1 MQRGRWLQTGNM
13 RDEVHKGFSGKSR
26 KVQGKSFVSL
36 KAKLLIAF
44 SMVFC
49 AVSGGMYVWFYTYS
63 TARAI
68 ERMEGELEHT
78 ARGAAKGIDI
88 EKLLALYEEGEPNE
102 DGFSDDPRYQQ
113 LLAWLDAVH
122 QIEPK
127 AWPYT
132 YIVVEDSSDARY
144 LAGVDEPNLPHTL
157 YLVDVWANYDV
168 DSAAAFLD
176 IGNASKKTMEAYRSG
191 EIIHRELYSD
201 EYGSWMSAYLPLK
214 DKDENVVA
222 MLGVDIEADYVR
234 QIQRYIREEML
245 IAFLVSYSILALLII
260 LISNLLT
267 KRLTHLTSFAQKIGE
282 GDYSRKLKLS
292 NGDIFTDEMSILSDV
307 FNGTIESI
315 RRREEVIREG
325 KEIENEIR
333 IALEEERELNELKSR
348 FVSMVSHELRTP
360 LTVIQT
366 SNEMLDK
373 FKEKLNNSKRDKYH
387 TQVRESVKNM
397 TDLLEDVLFI
407 GKSESQK
414 MQLAPESIDL
424 IEYSQKL
431 IENLKL
437 ADSENH
443 TVDFSCIGQ
452 TCNIFVDRKCLHS
465 ILSNLISNA
474 FKYSP
479 SNSVVDFCLRFEDDI
494 VTVEVRDRGIGI
506 PEKDQPHLFELFH
519 RASNARNIRGTGLG
533 LAIVAQCVNHLQGDV
548 NFWSKM
554 NLGTIFTVKLP
565 LKMCLKAED
574 IEVQEITSDEL
585 AATTLLSSPSTELIP
600 VGMQELK

>member
-1 MQRGRWLQTGNM
+1 
-13 RDEVHKGFSGKSR
+13 
-26 KVQGKSFVSL
+26 
-36 KAKLLIAF
+36 
-44 SMVFC
+44 
-49 AVSGGMYVWFYTYS
+49 
-63 TARAI
+63 
-68 ERMEGELEHT
+68 MEDELEHT
-78 ARGAAKGIDI
+78 ARGAAAGIDV
-88 EKLLALYEEGEPNE
+88 EKLLSLYREGKPNE

-132 YIVVEDSSDARY
+132 YVVVEDSSNARY

-176 IGNASKKTMEAYRSG
+176 IGNASEKTMEAYRSG
-191 EIIHRELYSD
+191 EIVHRSLYSD
-201 EYGSWMSAYLPLK
+201 EYGSWMSAYLPLQNNEG
-214 DKDENVVA
+214 DVVA

-234 QIQRYIREEML
+234 QVQTYIREETT
-245 IAFLVSYSILALLII
+245 IAFFTSYFILALLVV
-260 LISNLLT
+260 LISDLLT
-267 KRLTHLTSFAQKIGE
+267 KRLTYLTSFAQKIGE
-282 GDYSRKLKLS
+282 GDYSKKLS
-292 NGDIFTDEMSILSDV
+292 FFTKDRFSDEMEILSNV
-307 FNGTIESI
+307 FNKTIESI
-315 RRREEVIREG
+315 QKREEMIREG
-325 KEIENEIR
+325 KVTENEIR
-333 IALEEERELNELKSR
+333 MALEEERELNELKSR

-373 FKEKLNNSKRDKYH
+373 FNEKLDDCRRDKYH

-414 MQLAPESIDL
+414 MQLSPESIDL
-424 IEYSQKL
+424 IEYSQTL

-437 ADSENH
+437 AASGNH
-443 TVDFSCIGQ
+443 KVDFTCIGQ
-452 TCNIFVDRKCLHS
+452 TCNVFLDRKCLHS

-479 SNSVVDFCLRFEDDI
+479 SGSIVDFCLRFGDNI

-554 NLGTIFTVKLP
+554 DLGTIFTVKLP
-565 LKMCLKAED
+565 LKMCLKSED
-574 IEVQEITSDEL
+574 IEVQEINSDEL
-585 AATTLLSSPSTELIP
+585 ALTTLLGSPSKELIP
-600 VGMQELK
+600 VVMQDLK